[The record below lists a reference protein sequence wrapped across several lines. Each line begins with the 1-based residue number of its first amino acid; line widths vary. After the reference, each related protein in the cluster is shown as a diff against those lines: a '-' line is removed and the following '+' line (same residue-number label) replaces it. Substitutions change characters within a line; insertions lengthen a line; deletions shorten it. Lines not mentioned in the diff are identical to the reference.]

1 MISFSEA
8 QALLRS
14 HLLTLPAVRA
24 PLDQCLGRVLARPAV
39 SDIDMPPFDRSAM
52 DGYAV
57 RSADLAGAT
66 PEAPRHLHLTGEV
79 AAGKVPDRNIAPG
92 ECLRIFTGA
101 PVPVGADAVVMV
113 EDTAAEGE
121 VIRFPRPAKAGQHV
135 CPQGQDIT
143 DGQIVAEAGA
153 VITPAVAGVLA
164 AVGVAEPWVH
174 PTPRVAILATGDEIV
189 PVDQVPA
196 PGQIRNSNAHTL
208 AAQARLAGAEV
219 GLVAAVGD
227 DEAALRDAL
236 ARGLAHDIL
245 VLSGGVS
252 VGKYDLVKAAL
263 RDAGVKPVFEKVRIK
278 PGKPVVFGLHGRNRR
293 IFGLPGN
300 PVSAFVTFE
309 LFVRPMVRAMQG
321 HATLDNRVVAARLSE
336 SAVNRSGRRCYV
348 PARVRRDGD
357 GATQV
362 TLLEYHGSADL
373 RSLVGANALA
383 ILPEVVSELPT
394 GSLCEAILLQGTAID
409 L

>member
-14 HLLTLPAVRA
+14 HLLTLEAVRM
-24 PLDQCLGRVLARPAV
+24 PLDRTLGRVLARPAV
-39 SDIDMPPFDRSAM
+39 SDIDMPPFNKSAM
-52 DGYAV
+52 DGFAL
-57 RSADLAGAT
+57 RSADVGGAT
-66 PEAPRHLHLTGEV
+66 PEAPVQLRLAGEV
-79 AAGKVPDRNIAPG
+79 AAGTVPDRDIGPG

-101 PVPVGADAVVMV
+101 PVPAGADAVVMV
-113 EDTAAEGE
+113 EETEALDEG
-121 VIRFPRPAKAGQHV
+121 IAFRRPARAGQHV
-135 CPQGQDIT
+135 CPKGQDIT
-143 DGQIVAEAGA
+143 EGQTVVEVGT
-153 VITPAVAGVLA
+153 VITPAVVGVLA

-189 PVDQVPA
+189 PVDQVPG
-196 PGQIRNSNAHTL
+196 PGQIRNSNAPTL
-208 AAQARLAGAEV
+208 AAQARLAGCQVE
-219 GLVAAVGD
+219 LVAAVGD

-245 VLSGGVS
+245 LLSGGVS

-263 RDAGVKPVFEKVRIK
+263 RDAGVKVVFDKVRIK

-309 LFVRPMVRAMQG
+309 LFVRPMIRAMQG
-321 HATLDNRVVAARLSE
+321 HATLDNPVVAARLTHT
-336 SAVNRSGRRCYV
+336 AGNRSGRRSYV
-348 PARVRRDGD
+348 PARVRRNGN
-357 GATQV
+357 GTTQV
-362 TLLEYHGSADL
+362 SLVEFHGSADL

-383 ILPEVVSELPT
+383 ILPEVVSELPA
-394 GSLCEAILLQGTAID
+394 GSLCEAMLLPGVGISD
-409 L
+409 